1 MTVPTKAKIYF
12 CRLGQQ
18 EIASRARRFLDKN
31 AMTKRGS
38 PQC

>member
-1 MTVPTKAKIYF
+1 MTVPTKAKTYF

-18 EIASRARRFLDKN
+18 EIACGARRFLEKN
-31 AMTKRGS
+31 AMTKRWS